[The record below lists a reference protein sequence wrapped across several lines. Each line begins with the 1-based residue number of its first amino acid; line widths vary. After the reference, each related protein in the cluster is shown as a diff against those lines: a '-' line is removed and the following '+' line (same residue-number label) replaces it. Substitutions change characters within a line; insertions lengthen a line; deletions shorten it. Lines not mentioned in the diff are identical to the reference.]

1 MVYAVAIIVLS
12 LLAPPPSS
20 ANRQKPAA
28 EALTVAGMPPVVVQT
43 EPQAGKTDVDP
54 SLSEIKVTFSKPMQ
68 DGNWAFVQINK
79 QHYPQTTG
87 KPRYLEDGRTCVLP
101 VKLEP
106 GKCYVLW
113 INKEPYNSFMDR
125 DAHRAV
131 PYLLVFET
139 KAE

>member
-1 MVYAVAIIVLS
+1 MIYAVALLALS
-12 LLAPPPSS
+12 LLAPPAS
-20 ANRQKPAA
+20 AKPKSQS
-28 EALTVAGMPPVVVQT
+28 EGLTVAGMPPVVVQT

-87 KPRYLEDGRTCVLP
+87 RPHYLEDGKTCVLP

-113 INKEPYNSFMDR
+113 INKEPYSSFMD
-125 DAHRAV
+125 AAGHKAV

-139 KAE
+139 RTE